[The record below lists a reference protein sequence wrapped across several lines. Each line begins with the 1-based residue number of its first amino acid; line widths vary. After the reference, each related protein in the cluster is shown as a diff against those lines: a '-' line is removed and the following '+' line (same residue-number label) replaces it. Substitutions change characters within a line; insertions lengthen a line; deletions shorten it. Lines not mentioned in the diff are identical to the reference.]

1 MLSKLAWGNVRRSFR
16 DFAIYFVTL
25 ALGVAVF
32 YAFNTISDQAD
43 FLSLE
48 STSSMLRGLAGIL
61 SGVTIFLAA
70 VLGFL
75 MVYANNYLVRRRK
88 RELGLY
94 QVLGM
99 RPGQVARVLTLET
112 LIASV
117 ASFVVGIVVG
127 LVLAQLLV
135 FVTAALFHDHV
146 TYFAFRFSPSAFALT
161 LGCFAVIFLVMLA
174 VNLLTLRRSKLI
186 DLMGASRVNEAI
198 KVRSTPLMAA
208 VFVVGLALIVWSY
221 VRLLTDGL
229 PMTDASHDATTQFSI
244 TTIMVIVG
252 TVLFFYAVS
261 GFLLKAAQTARGFY
275 WRDLNAFTMRELNA
289 KINTTSISMAVI
301 SLVLFLAI
309 ASATGGL
316 SICTTFMDS
325 MAMHTPYDAS
335 ISAVYYSVDTAPA
348 GTLNPE
354 GKPEA
359 APTEPVD
366 LAKVIDE
373 QGVDLQGVAGKMA
386 QVDLYDPSDIVEPG
400 VLTVAWMAQVSGA
413 SLAGRAADD
422 AGDGSSGYDG
432 GTPTP
437 LMGQTQY
444 NELRALQGL
453 EPIEL
458 GEDGCMLSSDNGDS
472 VAEFFRAVAQADAR
486 PVVAG
491 RELHFVGEGVVSGP
505 AASFMTNA
513 MGMNGG
519 TLIVPDD
526 IAERGAL
533 YGSYLNVMYA
543 DGVSDEQGDAV
554 LDQVKNGYGVRLY
567 SDDGVDVGRL
577 NMAMTRTSSYEE
589 TNSTTGLVSYL
600 AIYIGF
606 VLVIACAAILAIQQ
620 LSGASDASGRYR
632 LLGELGCPE
641 RLMYRALLRQTLLY
655 FVAPLIVA
663 LAHSVVALIVV
674 TDVVALFGNMD
685 ITTPA
690 LMSGGLFV
698 LVYGAY
704 LLVTYRVSRGVV
716 RSGVAQRALRRD

>member
-1 MLSKLAWGNVRRSFR
+1 MLFKLAWGNVRRSFR

-25 ALGVAVF
+25 VLGVAVF

-48 STSSMLRGLAGIL
+48 STSEMIKGLAGIL
-61 SGVTIFLAA
+61 SGVTIFLAI

-127 LVLAQLLV
+127 LILAQLLV
-135 FVTAALFHDHV
+135 FVTAALFQDHV
-146 TYFAFRFSPSAFALT
+146 TYFAFRFSPSALGLT
-161 LGCFAVIFLVMLA
+161 LGCFVVIFAVMLVM
-174 VNLLTLRRSKLI
+174 NLFTLRRSKLI
-186 DLMGASRVNEAI
+186 DLMGADRVNEAI
-198 KVRSTPLMAA
+198 KVRSVPVMAV

-221 VRLLTDGL
+221 VRLLRDGL
-229 PMTDASHDATTQFSI
+229 PITDASSDAGTQFTI
-244 TTIMVIVG
+244 TTVMVVVG
-252 TVLFFYAVS
+252 TILFFYAVS
-261 GFLLKAAQTARGFY
+261 GFLLKATQAARGFY
-275 WRDLNAFTMRELNA
+275 WRDLNAFTMRDLNA

-301 SLVLFLAI
+301 SMVLFLAI
-309 ASATGGL
+309 TSVTGGL
-316 SICTTFMDS
+316 SICTTLMDS
-325 MAMHTPYDAS
+325 MESHTPYDAS
-335 ISAVYYSVDTAPA
+335 ISSVYYEPDIVPE
-348 GTLNPE
+348 GTINPE

-366 LAKVIDE
+366 LAKAVAE
-373 QGVDLQGVAGKMA
+373 QGVDLSSVVAKMA
-386 QVDLYDPSDIVEPG
+386 QVDIYSSENLVEPG
-400 VLTVAWMAQVSGA
+400 MLTVQWMMRVSGA
-413 SLAGRAADD
+413 SLAGQTPEEV
-422 AGDGSSGYDG
+422 GDGTSDYDDG
-432 GTPTP
+432 RPML

-444 NELRALQGL
+444 NEMRALQGL
-453 EPIEL
+453 EPVDL
-458 GEDGCMLSSDNGDS
+458 GEDGCLFSTDS
-472 VAEFFRAVAQADAR
+472 GESLADFFRAAVRAGAR

-491 RELHFVGEGVVSGP
+491 RELHPVGDGVVSG
-505 AASFMTNA
+505 AEACFMTSP

-526 IAERGAL
+526 IARQGL
-533 YGSYLNVMYA
+533 PYGSYLNLMYA
-543 DGVSDEQGDAV
+543 DGVSEEQAEAV
-554 LDQVKNGYGVRLY
+554 LSEVQADYSTRLY
-567 SDDGVDVGRL
+567 NDEGVDVGRMNIL
-577 NMAMTRTSSYEE
+577 VSRADAYET
-589 TNSTTGLVSYL
+589 TNSTSGLVSYL

-620 LSGASDASGRYR
+620 LSGASDATGRYR

-655 FVAPLIVA
+655 FVAPLLVA
-663 LAHSVVALIVV
+663 LAHSVVALHVV
-674 TDVVALFGNMD
+674 TDVVALFGHMD

-690 LMSGGLFV
+690 LMSGGAFV
-698 LVYGAY
+698 LVYGGY

-716 RSGVAQRALRRD
+716 RAGVAQRALRRE

>member
-1 MLSKLAWGNVRRSFR
+1 MLFKLAWGNVRRSFR

-48 STSSMLRGLAGIL
+48 STSQMLRGLSGIL

-99 RPGQVARVLTLET
+99 RPSQVARVLTLET
-112 LIASV
+112 LLASV
-117 ASFVVGIVVG
+117 ASFVAGIVVG
-127 LVLAQLLV
+127 LVLSQLLV
-135 FVTAALFHDHV
+135 FVTAALFQDHV
-146 TYFAFRFSPSAFALT
+146 TYFAFRFSPDAFALT
-161 LGCFAVIFLVMLA
+161 LGCFVVIFVLMLVM
-174 VNLLTLRRSKLI
+174 NLLTLRRSKLI
-186 DLMGASRVNEAI
+186 DLMGAGRINESI
-198 KVRSTPLMAA
+198 KVRSVPLMAA
-208 VFVVGLALIVWSY
+208 VFIVGLALIVWSY
-221 VRLLTDGL
+221 VRLLTNGL
-229 PMTDASHDATTQFSI
+229 PVTDPTPDATRQFVI
-244 TTIMVIVG
+244 TTAMVIVG
-252 TVLFFYAVS
+252 TLLFFYAVS
-261 GFLLKAAQTARGFY
+261 GFLLKAAQVARRFY

-301 SLVLFLAI
+301 SMVLFLAI
-309 ASATGGL
+309 TSATGGL
-316 SICTTFMDS
+316 SICTTLMNSMD
-325 MAMHTPYDAS
+325 AHTPYDAS
-335 ISAVYYSVDTAPA
+335 ISSIYYSPDVVPA
-348 GTLNPE
+348 GTVNPE

-359 APTEPVD
+359 APAEPVD
-366 LAKVIDE
+366 LAKAVAA
-373 QGVDLQGVAGKMA
+373 QGVDLSGVAGGMA
-386 QVDLYDPSDIVEPG
+386 QVDLYSAEGIVEPG
-400 VLTVAWMAQVSGA
+400 MLTVAWMARESGA
-413 SLAGRAADD
+413 SLVGQSASDMTG
-422 AGDGSSGYDG
+422 GESGYDD
-432 GTPTP
+432 GTPAL

-453 EPIEL
+453 DPIDL
-458 GEDGCMLSSDNGDS
+458 GEDGCMLSSDNGES
-472 VAEFFRAVAQADAR
+472 VSDFYRAVAQADVR

-491 RELHFVGEGVVSGP
+491 RELHFVGEGVVAGQEACFVTSP
-505 AASFMTNA
+505 

-526 IAERGAL
+526 IAEQGQL
-533 YGSYLNVMYA
+533 YGSYLDIMYA
-543 DGVSDEQGDAV
+543 DGVSEDQGDAV
-554 LDQVKNGYGVRLY
+554 VDEVEADYSLRLY
-567 SDDGVDVGRL
+567 NDEGVDVGRL
-577 NMAMTRTSSYEE
+577 NEAMSRADAYQA

-632 LLGELGCPE
+632 LLGELGCPD

-655 FVAPLIVA
+655 FVAPLLVA
-663 LAHSVVALIVV
+663 LAHSVVALNVV
-674 TDVVALFGNMD
+674 TEVVALFGNMD

-698 LVYGAY
+698 LVYGGY

-716 RSGVAQRALRRD
+716 RAGVAQRALRRE